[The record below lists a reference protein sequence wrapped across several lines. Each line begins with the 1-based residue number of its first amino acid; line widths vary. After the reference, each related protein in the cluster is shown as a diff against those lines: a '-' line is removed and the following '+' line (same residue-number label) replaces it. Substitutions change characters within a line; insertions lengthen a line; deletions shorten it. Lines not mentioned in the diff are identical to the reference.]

1 MPQTEHESFEI
12 SIRNAAAVVSAEY
25 GVSAVKSV
33 FTQYG
38 AEDFDDLLPAHYADV
53 LNDLEMRAEGI

>member
-12 SIRNAAAVVSAEY
+12 SICNAAAIVSAEY
-25 GVSAVKSV
+25 GPDTVKKI
-33 FTQYG
+33 FEHYD
-38 AEDFDDLLPAHYADV
+38 ANNFDDLQISYYADV